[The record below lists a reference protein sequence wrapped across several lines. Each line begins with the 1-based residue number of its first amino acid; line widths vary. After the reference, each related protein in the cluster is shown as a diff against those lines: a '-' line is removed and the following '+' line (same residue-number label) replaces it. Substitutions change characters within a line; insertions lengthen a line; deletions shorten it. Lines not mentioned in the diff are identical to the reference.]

1 MSEYNLTRYLYA
13 RDEVE
18 LSFIAAIL
26 LRKGVDECYY
36 WGYELHYSG
45 FDVFPIIWKIY
56 YDFYFV
62 SNPGLETL
70 IRHKEKMWERN
81 KKLHYLA
88 ATISNLVNAPSSGEV
103 FIMRQYI
110 ERVLIS
116 ESGRGFAE
124 RGFIARGR
132 PPAWCGDYDS
142 KYIPLLRS
150 IDKSRYRE
158 IAYHA
163 YYLLH
168 GAGAA
173 GAGAGAGADLFV
185 VLIKYFAVANK
196 CKCVDREEE
205 CLASYQK
212 FVARMGGKVR
222 LYHWFMAI
230 IVHLLKG
237 GDTVVPPVYIYDKT
251 ILDSVRAGHEEAA
264 IPLKGHDGAQA
275 YNTLKRRRSYGVVRF
290 MGGFALARDGLV
302 EEGRL
307 REEALGRWEHY
318 IWNTPCW
325 RERLLAY
332 SANEQVEFENDDLL
346 EDFYDAFGYEPD
358 EQSAE
363 TQDQTIG
370 EVDGDWFQTVF
381 VETPCINFG
390 ENIRFI
396 Y

>member
-88 ATISNLVNAPSSGEV
+88 ATISNLVNTPSSGEV

-168 GAGAA
+168 

-290 MGGFALARDGLV
+290 MGGFALARDGLA

-332 SANEQVEFENDDLL
+332 SANEKVEFENDDLL

>member
-88 ATISNLVNAPSSGEV
+88 ATISNLVNTPSSGEV

-173 GAGAGAGADLFV
+173 GAGAALFV

-290 MGGFALARDGLV
+290 MGGFALARDGLA

-332 SANEQVEFENDDLL
+332 SANEKVEFENDDLL

>member
-18 LSFIAAIL
+18 LSFIAAII
-26 LRKGVDECYY
+26 LRKGIDECYY

-70 IRHKEKMWERN
+70 IRQKEKMWERN
-81 KKLHYLA
+81 HKLHYLA
-88 ATISNLVNAPSSGEV
+88 AIISNLVNTDSSGEV

-132 PPAWCGDYDS
+132 PPAWCADYDS

-150 IDKSRYRE
+150 IDKSKYRE
-158 IAYHA
+158 IAYHT
-163 YYLLH
+163 YYLLAN
-168 GAGAA
+168 GANGAN
-173 GAGAGAGADLFV
+173 GAELFV
-185 VLIKYFAVANK
+185 VLIKYFAVLNM
-196 CKCVDREEE
+196 CKYLDREEE
-205 CLASYQK
+205 CRLSYDK
-212 FVARMGGKVR
+212 FLARMGGKIR
-222 LYHWFMAI
+222 LYHWFMAV
-230 IVHLLKG
+230 IVHLKKG
-237 GDTVVPPVYIYDKT
+237 VEWVTSPVYIYDKT
-251 ILDSVRAGHEEAA
+251 ILDKICACHEEA
-264 IPLKGHDGAQA
+264 IPLSERGGRQV
-275 YNTLKRRRSYGVVRF
+275 YNTLKYKRTYGVTRF
-290 MGGFALARDGLV
+290 MGGFVLARDGLV
-302 EEGRL
+302 AGGGL
-307 REEALGRWEHY
+307 REEALGRWQHY

-332 SANEQVEFENDDLL
+332 NSNEKVEFENDDLL

-358 EQSAE
+358 EQSKE
-363 TQDQTIG
+363 TQDQSICDV
-370 EVDGDWFQTVF
+370 EGDWYAHVF
-381 VETPCINFG
+381 NASPCINFD
-390 ENIRFI
+390 EKIQFI

>member
-62 SNPGLETL
+62 CNPGLETL

-88 ATISNLVNAPSSGEV
+88 ATISNLVNTPSSGEV

-132 PPAWCGDYDS
+132 PPVWCGDYDS

-168 GAGAA
+168 GTDAGAA
-173 GAGAGAGADLFV
+173 LFV

-332 SANEQVEFENDDLL
+332 SANEKVEFENDDLL

-381 VETPCINFG
+381 DETPCINFG
-390 ENIRFI
+390 ENIQFI

>member
-26 LRKGVDECYY
+26 LRKGLDECYY

-45 FDVFPIIWKIY
+45 FDVFPIMWKIY

-116 ESGRGFAE
+116 ESGCGFAE

-150 IDKSRYRE
+150 IDKCRYRE
-158 IAYHA
+158 IAYHT
-163 YYLLH
+163 YYLLAG
-168 GAGAA
+168 GAG
-173 GAGAGAGADLFV
+173 GADGADGTGAALFV

-205 CLASYQK
+205 CLASYEK
-212 FVARMGGKVR
+212 FAARMGGKIR
-222 LYHWFMAI
+222 LHHWFMAI

-237 GDTVVPPVYIYDKT
+237 GDKVAPPVYIYDKT
-251 ILDSVRAGHEEAA
+251 ILDSIRAGHEEAA
-264 IPLKGHDGAQA
+264 IPLKGDQA
-275 YNTLKRRRSYGVVRF
+275 YNTLKCKRGYGVVRF
-290 MGGFALARDGLV
+290 MGGFVLARDGLV

-318 IWNTPCW
+318 IWSTPCW

-332 SANEQVEFENDDLL
+332 SANEKVEFENDDLL
-346 EDFYDAFGYEPD
+346 EEFYDAFGYEPD

-363 TQDQTIG
+363 TQAQTIG
-370 EVDGDWFQTVF
+370 EVEGDWFQTVF
-381 VETPCINFG
+381 NEGPCINFG

>member
-1 MSEYNLTRYLYA
+1 MPEYNLTRYLYA

-56 YDFYFV
+56 YDFYFAC
-62 SNPGLETL
+62 NPGLETL
-70 IRHKEKMWERN
+70 IRRKEKMWERN

-88 ATISNLVNAPSSGEV
+88 ATISNLVNTPSSGEV

-163 YYLLH
+163 YYLL
-168 GAGAA
+168 A
-173 GAGAGAGADLFV
+173 GAGGTDAGGALFV

-212 FVARMGGKVR
+212 FVARIGGKVR

-237 GDTVVPPVYIYDKT
+237 GDKVAPPVYIYDKT

-290 MGGFALARDGLV
+290 MGGFALARDGLA

-332 SANEQVEFENDDLL
+332 SANEKVEFENDDLL
-346 EDFYDAFGYEPD
+346 EDFYDEFGYEPD
-358 EQSAE
+358 EQSTE
-363 TQDQTIG
+363 TQEQSIG

-381 VETPCINFG
+381 DETPCINFG
-390 ENIRFI
+390 ENIQFI

>member
-62 SNPGLETL
+62 CNPGLETL

-88 ATISNLVNAPSSGEV
+88 ATISNLVNTPSSGEV

-116 ESGRGFAE
+116 ESGRGFVE

-132 PPAWCGDYDS
+132 LPAWCGDYDS

-168 GAGAA
+168 GTDAGAA
-173 GAGAGAGADLFV
+173 LFV

-358 EQSAE
+358 EQSTE

>member
-88 ATISNLVNAPSSGEV
+88 ATISNLVNTPSSGEV

-212 FVARMGGKVR
+212 FVARMGGNVR

>member
-88 ATISNLVNAPSSGEV
+88 ATISNLVNTPSSGEV

-173 GAGAGAGADLFV
+173 TATAGAALFV

-251 ILDSVRAGHEEAA
+251 ILDSIRAGHEEAA

-290 MGGFALARDGLV
+290 MGGFALARDGLA

-332 SANEQVEFENDDLL
+332 SANEKVEFENDDLL